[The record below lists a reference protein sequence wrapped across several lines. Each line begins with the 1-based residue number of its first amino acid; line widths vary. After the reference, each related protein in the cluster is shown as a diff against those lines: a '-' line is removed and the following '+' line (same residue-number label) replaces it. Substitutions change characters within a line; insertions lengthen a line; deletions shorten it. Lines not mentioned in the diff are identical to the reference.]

1 MSKEITQK
9 NKTDGKTTT
18 SQARHEPSGDSAESS
33 AESDVTLVRQVRR
46 MQLSGTVAS
55 DKMKD
60 TIVVTV
66 ERYVKHPKYHKFMKK
81 TLRLK
86 AHDAGNTKKIGDK
99 VTIESCRP
107 MSRDKAFKVIS

>member
-1 MSKEITQK
+1 MAKETAQK
-9 NKTDGKTTT
+9 NPTNTTKEVNLT
-18 SQARHEPSGDSAESS
+18 TPHGA
-33 AESDVTLVRQVRR
+33 TLVRR
-46 MQLSGTVAS
+46 MQLSGIVAS

-107 MSRDKAFKVIS
+107 MSRDKAFKVIA